1 MPDKVIVVKGG
12 SAPFTRDM
20 TAEEIAERDAIR
32 TDWASKSAERKLE
45 NIKKLRKKHL
55 EDTDYMACS
64 DYTMPDDVK
73 TWRQTMRDIPQTYT
87 TEAEYDTIL
96 AQDADGNFTHA
107 VWSK

>member
-1 MPDKVIVVKGG
+1 MPRHKMIDGVKVQ
-12 SAPFTRDM
+12 F
-20 TAEEIAERDAIR
+20 TAEEETARDAEEKA
-32 TDWASKSAERKLE
+32 WADEAPNRKLKE
-45 NIKKLRKKHL
+45 IKKIRLQKLK
-55 EDTDYMACS
+55 ETDYMANS

>member
-1 MPDKVIVVKGG
+1 
-12 SAPFTRDM
+12 M

-32 TDWASKSAERKLE
+32 TDWPSKSAERKLE

>member
-1 MPDKVIVVKGG
+1 MVDKVIVVSG
-12 SAPFTRDM
+12 SGAPFTRDM
-20 TAEEIAERDAIR
+20 TPEEIAERDAGR
-32 TDWASKSAERKLE
+32 ADWASKSAERILE

-73 TWRQTMRDIPQTYT
+73 TWRQTMRDIPATYT
-87 TEAEYDTIL
+87 TEAEYDEVL
-96 AQDADGNFTHA
+96 ARDANGNLTHS